1 MDIEEIKTLTNL
13 MIENDLTEIQ
23 ITDGEKRVVLRRGTM
38 AASAASAAPVGVPAA
53 VTVAASAPAVVEQRP
68 ASGGASGPAKA
79 TGGTAIKSPMV
90 GTFYAAADPDS
101 PPFVQVGDQV
111 NPDTVVC
118 IIEAMKVFNEI
129 KAEVAGIIES
139 IEIANGQAVEF
150 GQAIMTVR
158 PV

>member
-23 ITDGEKRVVLRRGTM
+23 ITDGEKRVVLRRGTV
-38 AASAASAAPVGVPAA
+38 AASAASSLPVGAPAA

-79 TGGTAIKSPMV
+79 AGGAAIKSPMV

-101 PPFVQVGDQV
+101 LPFVQVGDQV

-139 IEIANGQAVEF
+139 IEIANGQPVEF

-158 PV
+158 SV

>member
-1 MDIEEIKTLTNL
+1 MDIEEIKTLTAL
-13 MIENDLTEIQ
+13 MIENDLMEIQ
-23 ITDGEKRVVLRRGTM
+23 ITDGEKRIVLRRG
-38 AASAASAAPVGVPAA
+38 AAPAQTYAVPP
-53 VTVAASAPAVVEQRP
+53 VAMSSA
-68 ASGGASGPAKA
+68 GLASGPAPIVIEQKPA
-79 TGGTAIKSPMV
+79 PAEAPPAVKEDGRAAIKSPMV
-90 GTFYAAADPDS
+90 GTFYAAAEPDS

-111 NPDTVVC
+111 NPETVVC

-139 IEIANGQAVEF
+139 IEISNGQPVEF